1 MNHIKG
7 IPVVTDGMPSVTAL
21 SHGNALPL
29 LHEIEILLDDL
40 VTTGRSASIDLRS
53 LPMLP
58 DDFETLRE
66 VLGQGEVSAT
76 IDALGLSQAR
86 ETAIH
91 GVWWVT
97 HQNADGE
104 VTAQFIEV
112 TYLPEILKTHPADAR
127 AAVEI
132 LRSRMS
138 QSVPTTEGD
147 DHAG

>member
-7 IPVVTDGMPSVTAL
+7 IPIATEGMIPEAAR

-29 LHEIEILLDDL
+29 LHEIEVLLNDL
-40 VTTGRSASIDLRS
+40 VTTGKSASIDLRS

-58 DDFETLRE
+58 GDYEKLQE

-76 IDALGLSQAR
+76 VEALGPTQVR

-91 GVWWVT
+91 GVWWIT
-97 HQNADGE
+97 HRNVDDE
-104 VTAQFIEV
+104 VTAELIEV
-112 TYLPEILKTHPADAR
+112 TYLPEILRTHPADAR
-127 AAVEI
+127 AAVET
-132 LRSRMS
+132 LHSRLLPS
-138 QSVPTTEGD
+138 EGD

>member
-7 IPVVTDGMPSVTAL
+7 IPIATEGMPFVPAL

-29 LHEIEILLDDL
+29 LHEIEVLLSDL
-40 VTTGRSASIDLRS
+40 VTTGKSASIDLRS

-58 DDFETLRE
+58 DDYEKLLE
-66 VLGQGEVSAT
+66 VLGEGEVSAT
-76 IDALGLSQAR
+76 VNVLGPTLAR

-127 AAVEI
+127 AAVET
-132 LRSRMS
+132 LRSRLL
-138 QSVPTTEGD
+138 QSAPMTEGD

>member
-7 IPVVTDGMPSVTAL
+7 IPIAADGAPSVTAM

-29 LHEIEILLDDL
+29 LHEIGVLLTDL
-40 VTTGRSASIDLRS
+40 VTTGKSASIDLRS

-58 DDFETLRE
+58 DDYEKLRE
-66 VLGQGEVSAT
+66 ALGQGEVSAT
-76 IDALGLSQAR
+76 VDALGPSQVR

-97 HQNADGE
+97 HRNADGE
-104 VTAQFIEV
+104 VTAEFIEV
-112 TYLPEILKTHPADAR
+112 TCLPEILKTHPADAR
-127 AAVEI
+127 AAVET
-132 LRSRMS
+132 LHSRMM
-138 QSVPTTEGD
+138 TEGD

>member
-1 MNHIKG
+1 MNHLKG
-7 IPVVTDGMPSVTAL
+7 IPIATDGTLPATSL

-29 LHEIEILLDDL
+29 LHEIEILLNDL
-40 VTTGRSASIDLRS
+40 VATNKSASIDLRS

-58 DDFETLRE
+58 GDYETLRE
-66 VLGQGEVSAT
+66 VLGEGEVSAT
-76 IDALGLSQAR
+76 VDALGPTQVH

-91 GVWWVT
+91 GVWWVR

-104 VTAQFIEV
+104 VTAEFIEV

-127 AAVEI
+127 AAVET
-132 LRSRMS
+132 LRSRLS

>member
-7 IPVVTDGMPSVTAL
+7 IPIATDGMTSIPVL
-21 SHGNALPL
+21 SHGNAMPL
-29 LHEIEILLDDL
+29 LHEIEVLLSDL
-40 VTTGRSASIDLRS
+40 ATTGKLASIDLRS

-58 DDFETLRE
+58 EDYEKLRE
-66 VLGQGEVSAT
+66 VLGEGEVSAT
-76 IDALGLSQAR
+76 VDVLGPTLVR

-97 HQNADGE
+97 HQNVDNE

-112 TYLPEILKTHPADAR
+112 TYMPEILKTHPADAR

-132 LRSRMS
+132 LRSRMT

>member
-1 MNHIKG
+1 MNHLKG
-7 IPVVTDGMPSVTAL
+7 IPIATDEALSATAL

-29 LHEIEILLDDL
+29 LHEIEILLNDL
-40 VTTGRSASIDLRS
+40 VTTDKSASIDLRS

-58 DDFETLRE
+58 GDYETLRE
-66 VLGQGEVSAT
+66 ALGEGEVSAT
-76 IDALGLSQAR
+76 LDVFGPTLVR

-104 VTAQFIEV
+104 VTAEFIEV

-127 AAVEI
+127 AAVET
-132 LRSRMS
+132 LRSRLS
-138 QSVPTTEGD
+138 QPTPTTEGD

>member
-1 MNHIKG
+1 MNHLKG
-7 IPVVTDGMPSVTAL
+7 IPIATEGLLPAMAQ

-29 LHEIEILLDDL
+29 LHEIEVLLNDL
-40 VTTGRSASIDLRS
+40 VTTGKSAGIDLRS

-58 DDFETLRE
+58 GDYETLRE
-66 VLGQGEVSAT
+66 VLGEGEVSASVNV
-76 IDALGLSQAR
+76 LGPTLVR

-91 GVWWVT
+91 GVWWIT

-104 VTAQFIEV
+104 VTAEFIEV

-132 LRSRMS
+132 LRSRLL
-138 QSVPTTEGD
+138 QSAPMTEGD